1 MPSRSTSDATPAA
14 EVPSD
19 AGGLALRRSESRYR
33 RLFEAARDGIL
44 LLNADTAQIEDVNP
58 YLIELLGYSH
68 AEFLG
73 RKLWEVG
80 PFADIV
86 QSKDMFAQLQ
96 STGYV
101 RYEDLPLK
109 TKSGAA
115 IEVEFVSNAYDCEGV
130 RVIQC
135 NIRDITARKRI
146 EEQVR
151 KLSLAVEQSPASIV
165 ITNLAAEIEY
175 VNDAFLRSSGYSREE
190 VMGRN
195 PRILKSGAI
204 AGEAYADMWDCLVR
218 GLAWKGEFRNR
229 RKDGTEYIE
238 HAVIAPIHQ
247 ADGRVTHYVGVKEDI
262 TERKRDARE
271 LELHR
276 HHLEDLVGARTRELG
291 EARAAAEAANVA
303 KSAFL
308 ANMSHEIRT
317 PLGAITG
324 LAYLM
329 KRTPVTV
336 QQADWLAKIEASG
349 QHLLEIINA
358 VLDLSKID
366 AGKIVLEEVDVSVGA
381 IVANVASILAE
392 RAQARNLRLAVET
405 SDLPHQVLGDTTRL
419 QQALLN
425 LAANAIKFTEA
436 GVVTLRA
443 MGGEDAGESMVVRF
457 EVQDTGIGI
466 DPESL
471 PRLFSA
477 FEQAD
482 NSTTRKYGGTGLGLA
497 ITRHLARL
505 MGGDVG
511 AHSEPGGGSTFWFTA
526 RLRKATRDSLAS
538 APVAGTAEATLVRAC
553 HSCRLLVVDDEPI
566 SRHVTQELLQ
576 AVLPAIDVAG
586 SGAEAVELAGANAY
600 DLILMD
606 VRMPGMDGLEA
617 TRRIRSIPGAAA
629 IPIIALTA
637 NAFTSDKARCLAAGM
652 NDFIAKPINPDGMFA
667 TLVKW
672 LSREPEGPDDS

>member
-204 AGEAYADMWDCLVR
+204 SGEAYADMWDCLVR

-405 SDLPHQVLGDTTRL
+405 SDLPHQVLGDPTRL

-482 NSTTRKYGGTGLGLA
+482 NSTTRKHGGTGLGLA

>member
-1 MPSRSTSDATPAA
+1 M
-14 EVPSD
+14 PSD

-405 SDLPHQVLGDTTRL
+405 SDLPHQVLGDPTRL

-466 DPESL
+466 DPEIL

>member
-276 HHLEDLVGARTRELG
+276 HHLEDLGGARTRELG

-405 SDLPHQVLGDTTRL
+405 SDLPHQVLGDPTRL

-436 GVVTLRA
+436 GVVTVRA
-443 MGGEDAGESMVVRF
+443 MGGEDAGESMVVRI

-482 NSTTRKYGGTGLGLA
+482 NSTTRKHGGTGLGLA

-586 SGAEAVELAGANAY
+586 SGAEAVELAGADAY

-606 VRMPGMDGLEA
+606 VQMPGMDGLEA